1 MIPIKSEVEI
11 DRMRRV
17 CGITAK
23 VRGQLID
30 MIEPGITTRFLESEA
45 AEMIAG
51 YGAKSA
57 FKGYHGFPG
66 VICISLNDEVVHGI
80 AGERVIQRGDVVS
93 VDVGVSLDGFI
104 GDCAWTVVAGEASD
118 RLVQDLLKTTERA
131 LGAGTEMAV
140 AGNRLGDISSAV
152 QRTAESAGFS
162 VVREFVGHGIGKK
175 MHEEPQ
181 IPNFGSAGT
190 GPKLK
195 YGMTLAIEPM
205 VNLGGAEVEVMA
217 DKWTVKTLDRKVSAH
232 FENTILVGREKAEVL
247 TNPAYAGK

>member
-17 CGITAK
+17 CGITAII
-23 VRGQLID
+23 RGQLID
-30 MIEPGITTRFLESEA
+30 LIEPGITTRFVESEA
-45 AEMIAG
+45 ERMIEG

-66 VICISLNDEVVHGI
+66 AICISLNEEVVHGI
-80 AGERVIQRGDVVS
+80 AGERVIQSGDVVS
-93 VDVGVSLDGFI
+93 VDVGVALDGFI
-104 GDCAWTVVAGEASD
+104 GDCAWTVVAGETRER
-118 RLVQDLLKTTERA
+118 RLQDLLVTTERA
-131 LGAGTEMAV
+131 LAAGTEMAV

-152 QRTAESAGFS
+152 QLVAESSGFS

-181 IPNFGSAGT
+181 IPNFGTAGT

-205 VNLGGAEVEVMA
+205 VNMGSAEVEVME

-232 FENTILVGREKAEVL
+232 FENTILVGRERAEIL